1 MMMTIATMMMTIA
14 TTTMTRHQR
23 TTKKARGDTADKV
36 WAVGL
41 AGATCV
47 GLVGLVGAR
56 SVEEAA
62 AATPVQDEATLV
74 LTTSANFDAVSTSG
88 LTEEQLDEYARA
100 LEVERLRLEAYHAEL
115 LAVAAA
121 LQESAD
127 SIAQATGKGEVTSK
141 PRQAAKPQVAVEP
154 AVEPAVQPKPV
165 AKPAPAAKP
174 APQQAPQATTK
185 GS

>member
-1 MMMTIATMMMTIA
+1 M
-14 TTTMTRHQR
+14 
-23 TTKKARGDTADKV
+23 
-36 WAVGL
+36 
-41 AGATCV
+41 
-47 GLVGLVGAR
+47 
-56 SVEEAA
+56 
-62 AATPVQDEATLV
+62 

-127 SIAQATGKGEVTSK
+127 SIAQATGAVPAEDSGRGEVTGKPQQASK
-141 PRQAAKPQVAVEP
+141 PQA
-154 AVEPAVQPKPV
+154 AVEPAVQPQPV

-174 APQQAPQATTK
+174 APQQAPQAATK